1 MMKLKTILIIL
12 TVTSIA
18 GCATNISNMY
28 GGDTRPNSEIAIY
41 SPLNRADFNGPSITT
56 THIDGKIIKTY
67 FSPDH
72 PFGPYIGMLPGEKT
86 VRVTFQ
92 DFDNVI
98 PAIIAPNLTNM
109 SIRNFQGY
117 YDVTFKVA
125 AGKFYAPIFNYNLP
139 QDKMMSE
146 ICIAELDQTASLSE
160 TRHPQK
166 YAACSKAS
174 IPPTEENIKACQ
186 EINAKTGTVK
196 LFEEACQGLIR
207 K

>member
-1 MMKLKTILIIL
+1 
-12 TVTSIA
+12 
-18 GCATNISNMY
+18 MY

-67 FSPDH
+67 FPPDH

-86 VRVTFQ
+86 VRITFRY
-92 DFDNVI
+92 FGNAI

-109 SIRNFQGY
+109 VIKDFQGH
-117 YDVTFKVA
+117 YDITFKAA

-139 QDKMMSE
+139 HDRMMSE
-146 ICIAELDQTASLSE
+146 VCIAELEQTASISE
-160 TRHPQK
+160 TRRPQQ
-166 YAACSKAS
+166 YIACSKAS

-186 EINAKTGTVK
+186 EINAKAGTIK
-196 LFEEACQGLIR
+196 LFEEACQNLIQR
-207 K
+207 